1 MFEDGHQL
9 RMLFPTVL
17 TLVIGLFKIVSAEAE
32 DNGPVV
38 QLNGKNFDQVQSVLK
53 IPTNNPLV
61 CWR

>member
-17 TLVIGLFKIVSAEAE
+17 TLVIGIFKIVSAEAE

-38 QLNGKNFDQVQSVLK
+38 QLNGKNFDQVTSVLK
-53 IPTNNPLV
+53 SLFLID
-61 CWR
+61 R